1 MRPPGLGQD
10 AGDSAD
16 REREADALFVPLVAS
31 EVDREERSD
40 SRLDVGEEKI
50 QPVQTAQRLPR
61 GGRFGNGGVDH
72 QAALSHTVAGR
83 ITHGKR
89 VRYGKSSPVANCAVR
104 RAINNK
110 R

>member
-1 MRPPGLGQD
+1 
-10 AGDSAD
+10 
-16 REREADALFVPLVAS
+16 
-31 EVDREERSD
+31 
-40 SRLDVGEEKI
+40 
-50 QPVQTAQRLPR
+50 LPR
-61 GGRFGNGGVDH
+61 RGRFGLGGVDH

-89 VRYGKSSPVANCAVR
+89 VRYGKSVPVAICAVR